1 MRMWSSFSEA
11 AAGVQIEQRNSDVSA
26 TSVWHV
32 LVFFF
37 FFLQYFGGIQGV
49 TMRRYAN
56 NLETVLAPKGKYK
69 MNTKQRDGN
78 IRMALPGLVR
88 LNYKLLEKLTYVK
101 K

>member
-1 MRMWSSFSEA
+1 MCYMQMWSSFSEA
-11 AAGVQIEQRNSDVSA
+11 DAGVRIVQRNSDVSA
-26 TSVWHV
+26 HQ
-32 LVFFF
+32 FGMYFF

-49 TMRRYAN
+49 TMRCYAN

-69 MNTKQRDGN
+69 MNIKQRDGN

-88 LNYKLLEKLTYVK
+88 LNYKLFEKLTYVK